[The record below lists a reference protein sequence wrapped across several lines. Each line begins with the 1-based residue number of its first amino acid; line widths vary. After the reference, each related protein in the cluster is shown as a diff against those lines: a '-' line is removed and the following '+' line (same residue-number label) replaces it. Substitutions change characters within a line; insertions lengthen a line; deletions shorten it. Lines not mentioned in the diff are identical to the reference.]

1 MLGRPGHGWSGGC
14 HHHPFYPTGRADV
27 SVGPEGYRRGVALA
41 PTVATTVA
49 TTLTPLGLLTRSRIE
64 PGALAG
70 VLAGGWWY
78 WAATRRL
85 AGRGHRWPL
94 GRSAP
99 WWGGL
104 AVLLVATQSG
114 LAAYDTTS
122 FAAHTVQH
130 LLLGMLAP
138 ILLAL
143 GAPVTLA
150 LQASGR
156 VTRRRL
162 LGLLHSSPVR
172 VLTHPLLAWMLFGG
186 SMFALYFTK
195 LYADTVGNTVLH
207 DLTHLH
213 FVVVGCLFFWPVV
226 GLDPIPHRLPFG
238 GRLLYVGVALPFHT
252 ILGMAL
258 LSQRT
263 PIAPG
268 LTIGD
273 QQAGAGILWTAG
285 ELMGVLAMILVGVQW
300 MNAEERE
307 AARADRRLDAAT

>member
-1 MLGRPGHGWSGGC
+1 MA
-14 HHHPFYPTGRADV
+14 F
-27 SVGPEGYRRGVALA
+27 
-41 PTVATTVA
+41 A

-70 VLAGGWWY
+70 VLAAGWWY
-78 WAATRRL
+78 LAATRRL
-85 AGRGHRWPL
+85 ARRGHRWPIR
-94 GRSAP
+94 RSLP
-99 WWGGL
+99 WWSGL
-104 AVLLVATQSG
+104 ATVVVATQSG
-114 LAAYDTTS
+114 LAAFDTTS
-122 FAAHTVQH
+122 FVAHVIQH

-150 LQASGR
+150 LQASSR
-156 VTRRRL
+156 DTRKRL
-162 LGLLHSSPVR
+162 LRVLHSGPVR

-195 LYADTVGNTVLH
+195 LYADTVANTALH

-213 FVVVGCLFFWPVV
+213 FLVIGCLFFWPVV

-238 GRLLYVGVALPFHT
+238 ARLLYVAVALPFHT
-252 ILGMAL
+252 ILGIAL

-263 PIAPG
+263 LLAPG
-268 LTIGD
+268 LTLGD
-273 QQAGAGILWTAG
+273 QQAGAGVLWTAG
-285 ELMGVLAMILVGVQW
+285 ELMGLLAMIVVGVQW

-307 AARADRRLDAAT
+307 AVRADRRLDAAMQAQG

>member
-1 MLGRPGHGWSGGC
+1 
-14 HHHPFYPTGRADV
+14 
-27 SVGPEGYRRGVALA
+27 VA
-41 PTVATTVA
+41 
-49 TTLTPLGLLTRSRIE
+49 LTPLGLVTKSRIE
-64 PGALAG
+64 PAALAG
-70 VLAGGWWY
+70 LVAAGWWY

-85 AGRGHRWPL
+85 AGRGLKWPL
-94 GRSAP
+94 KRTAP
-99 WWGGL
+99 WWAGL
-104 AVLLVATQSG
+104 AVMGAATQSG
-114 LAAYDTTS
+114 LATYDTTS
-122 FAAHTVQH
+122 FAAHAVQH
-130 LLLGMLAP
+130 ILLGMLAP

-143 GAPVTLA
+143 GAPITLA
-150 LQASGR
+150 LQAS
-156 VTRRRL
+156 RRATQRDL
-162 LGLLHSSPVR
+162 LRLLHSRPVR
-172 VLTHPLLAWMLFGG
+172 LLTHPLLAWMLFGG

-226 GLDPIPHRLPFG
+226 GLDPVPHRLPFG
-238 GRLLYVGVALPFHT
+238 GRILYIGVALPFHT

-263 PIAPG
+263 PIAAG

-285 ELMGVLAMILVGVQW
+285 EVMSVLAMIVVGVQW

-307 AARADRRLDAAT
+307 AARADRRLTTLGPP